1 MGSLLSRPSPLIA
14 NKKEKTQTSKQTEA
28 EEKEGERKGER
39 VGKKKGKSQDQL
51 SYSSASYPH
60 FIWSWKNASWVVPKL
75 GREFSHNMYV

>member
-51 SYSSASYPH
+51 SYSSAS
-60 FIWSWKNASWVVPKL
+60 
-75 GREFSHNMYV
+75 